1 MSNSDYGHTP
11 MPQRRLH
18 RSVGD
23 KYVAG
28 VLGGI
33 AETYGWNS
41 TLVRLIFIATI
52 LLPGPQFLAYIIAW
66 IIMPRG

>member
-1 MSNSDYGHTP
+1 MNDNAP
-11 MPQRRLH
+11 MHQRRLT
-18 RSVGD
+18 RSLTD

-41 TLVRLIFIATI
+41 TFVRLIFVAVSLIGSGTP
-52 LLPGPQFLAYIIAW
+52 LLAYIIAW
-66 IIMPRG
+66 FIMPQD